1 MFVQLIRCKVKPD
14 AWGRAEEQLRRWQ
27 REQAPIAPGFKGE
40 FLLREKGSPDGC
52 IMVALFENEE
62 LARQNS
68 DRPETN
74 EYYREFLSFIEG
86 EPEFI
91 DAEAIHHYLL

>member
-1 MFVQLIRCKVKPD
+1 MYRVV
-14 AWGRAEEQLRRWQ
+14 
-27 REQAPIAPGFKGE
+27 
-40 FLLREKGSPDGC
+40 
-52 IMVALFENEE
+52 MFENEE